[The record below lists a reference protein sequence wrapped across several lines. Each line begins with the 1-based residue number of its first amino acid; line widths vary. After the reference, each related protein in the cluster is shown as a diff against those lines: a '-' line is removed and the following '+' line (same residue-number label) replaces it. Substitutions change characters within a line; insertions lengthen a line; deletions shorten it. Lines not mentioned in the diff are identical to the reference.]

1 MDKDPRMR
9 KSYLSSLARIAASS
23 AIVAMSTLSFAA
35 APASDDQ
42 AAIAKFSVAQRT
54 EVPGLT
60 LQPGS
65 YSIKVVDHLSDR
77 YILRVDGANGSV
89 HSTFIG
95 LPNST
100 IRKGNTSG
108 LINWDAGPVGQ
119 KAVRGYAFPGG
130 TTVQFVYPKAEAV
143 SLAKVND
150 SKVPAIDPASEGK
163 VEANNL
169 SKDDM
174 EIVTLW
180 MLSSTQ
186 VGPTDSAPEIK
197 AERYQASA
205 STPPAPHKTVIAV
218 LPHTASFMPILFCI
232 AIFSLVT
239 ATALRFFRFV
249 ATRS

>member
-1 MDKDPRMR
+1 MR
-9 KSYLSSLARIAASS
+9 KFRLPSLNRLVASAAVIAT
-23 AIVAMSTLSFAA
+23 STLSFAA
-35 APASDDQ
+35 APVSDNPP
-42 AAIAKFSVAQRT
+42 AVAKFSVAERT

-65 YSIKVVDHLSDR
+65 YSIKVIDHLADR
-77 YILRVDGANGSV
+77 YIVRVDSANGNV

-95 LPNST
+95 LPNATMGKASA
-100 IRKGNTSG
+100 SG
-108 LINWDAGPVGQ
+108 LIKWGAGPEGQ
-119 KAVRGYAFPGG
+119 NAVRGYTFPGG

-143 SLAKVND
+143 SIAKSNA

-163 VEANNL
+163 VEAKNL

-186 VGPTDSAPEIK
+186 VGPSDSAPEIK

-205 STPPAPHKTVIAV
+205 STPPPPRKPVITA
-218 LPHTASFMPILFCI
+218 LPHTASFMPVLFCL
-232 AIFSLVT
+232 AIISFVT
-239 ATALRFFRFV
+239 AAVLRRFRLN